1 MIGSYLKDVL
11 TIPHFTFSTFEFFPP
26 ILKLLIYPIII
37 LVYFIYIPIRFLLYL
52 VLPKKKKSIYES
64 MPKEL
69 KWLWK

>member
-69 KWLWK
+69 K

>member
-26 ILKLLIYPIII
+26 ILKLLIYPIIL
-37 LVYFIYIPIRFLLYL
+37 LVYIIYIPVRFLLYL
-52 VLPKKKKSIYES
+52 VLPKKKKSIYEQ

-69 KWLWK
+69 K

>member
-26 ILKLLIYPIII
+26 ILKIVIYPLIM
-37 LVYFIYIPIRFLLYL
+37 LVYVIYIPVRFLLYL
-52 VLPKKKKSIYES
+52 VLPKKKKSIYEQ

-69 KWLWK
+69 K